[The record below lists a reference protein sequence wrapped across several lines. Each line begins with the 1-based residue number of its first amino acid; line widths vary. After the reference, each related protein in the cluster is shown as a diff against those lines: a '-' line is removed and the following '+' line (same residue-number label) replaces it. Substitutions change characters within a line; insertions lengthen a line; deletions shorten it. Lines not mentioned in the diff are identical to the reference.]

1 MRNPPSCQ
9 LQTSEGDGEEGKE
22 GTGRRGC
29 GSGASHP
36 LTFTSPAAPGALLPP
51 LLALASPQGQR
62 RPGLPRVPRRPR
74 RGEAGRGGR
83 LCKSIPVHSRFHPAT
98 HAAARRS
105 GARRRRGRTSP
116 GAPAGTRSLSS
127 SILGAFPLHRQGT
140 SAHFHPWT
148 LHYRGREGRIS
159 RAAFIFPWRRMGRG
173 SPPTY

>member
-51 LLALASPQGQR
+51 RAALLSPQGPR
-62 RPGLPRVPRRPR
+62 LPRLPRVPRRPP

-83 LCKSIPVHSRFHPAT
+83 LCKSIPAHGRFHPET
-98 HAAARRS
+98 RAAPRARE
-105 GARRRRGRTSP
+105 GRRRGGMSP
-116 GAPAGTRSLSS
+116 RAAGGTRSL
-127 SILGAFPLHRQGT
+127 L
-140 SAHFHPWT
+140 
-148 LHYRGREGRIS
+148 
-159 RAAFIFPWRRMGRG
+159 
-173 SPPTY
+173 

>member
-51 LLALASPQGQR
+51 LLALLSPRGQR
-62 RPGLPRVPRRPR
+62 RPGLPRVPRRPP

-98 HAAARRS
+98 HAAARERE
-105 GARRRRGRTSP
+105 ARRRRGGTGPQAP
-116 GAPAGTRSLSS
+116 GGTRSLRGT
-127 SILGAFPLHRQGT
+127 IFLGPQRFSPDPRGV
-140 SAHFHPWT
+140 SARFHPWT
-148 LHYRGREGRIS
+148 LHDWGREGRIS
-159 RAAFIFPWRRMGRG
+159 RAAFILR
-173 SPPTY
+173 